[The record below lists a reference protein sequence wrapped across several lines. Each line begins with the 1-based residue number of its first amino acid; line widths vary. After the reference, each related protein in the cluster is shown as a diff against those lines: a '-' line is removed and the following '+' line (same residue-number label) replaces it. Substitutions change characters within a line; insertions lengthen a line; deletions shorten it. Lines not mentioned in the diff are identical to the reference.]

1 MDQTTAQAENS
12 FFKNYKSNGLRFYLC
27 CIFHLKGPFWQF
39 YLGHQLLEVTKKQKN
54 SGEARQIHHSMS
66 LNLSESALTS
76 SFFSIYRFIARFQ
89 SKFSFLLILSL
100 LLTNWIFCIHW
111 NCDIILMII
120 YILLSGPLQSFKKN
134 ANNIMRSVNK

>member
-1 MDQTTAQAENS
+1 MGWGFICAVYSISRVHFD
-12 FFKNYKSNGLRFYLC
+12 K
-27 CIFHLKGPFWQF
+27 FH
-39 YLGHQLLEVTKKQKN
+39 LGHQLLEVTKKQKN

-134 ANNIMRSVNK
+134 ANNIMRSVNTYEKSPDFLLC